1 MSEGRGSFFF
11 EKERFPERPSV
22 VLLGGGI
29 GITPLLSIL
38 QYIHSESLAKN
49 LVAKNVTLVH
59 SVRSKSEVVFQDRI
73 HDIARKNPNI
83 KAYWT
88 ITSEEHENPSLG
100 TFSNSRID
108 LEFLRKLQLDLSGL
122 FFVCGPPP
130 MVKDLV
136 NALHVL
142 GVHSEQIHYEKWR

>member
-11 EKERFPERPSV
+11 EKELFPDKPSV

-38 QYIHSESLAKN
+38 QYIHSESLAN
-49 LVAKNVTLVH
+49 NIVAKNVTLVH
-59 SVRSKSEVVFQDRI
+59 SVRSLNEIVFHDKIQDMVRKSRNMKVF
-73 HDIARKNPNI
+73 
-83 KAYWT
+83 WT
-88 ITSEEHENPSLG
+88 VTSEERDNHS
-100 TFSNSRID
+100 FDRARID
-108 LEFLRKLQLDLSGL
+108 LEYLRKLQLDLTGL

-136 NALHVL
+136 QALHLL
-142 GVHSEQIHYEKWR
+142 GVRSEQIHYEKWR

>member
-11 EKERFPERPSV
+11 EKERFSNRPSV

-38 QYIHSESLAKN
+38 QYIHSEN

-73 HDIARKNPNI
+73 QDIVKKNSNI

-88 ITSEEHENPSLG
+88 ITSEKHENPSLG

-122 FFVCGPPP
+122 FFVCGPPA